1 MGPVNTACMHI
12 NILCF
17 GIQGYGSL
25 FYFREDRSKKLYAI
39 YTLLDDHKT
48 EAYLQPASDEEYKLT
63 AIVGSPKYIFK
74 LPRIKKSIQSHA
86 AIPAFLH
93 SSNIHYYQGFT
104 LLVLCTL
111 FLFVCIGQMA
121 T

>member
-1 MGPVNTACMHI
+1 MPM

-17 GIQGYGSL
+17 GTQGYGSP
-25 FYFREDRSKKLYAI
+25 FYFREDKRRRLYAI
-39 YTLLDDHKT
+39 YTVLDDHKT

-74 LPRIKKSIQSHA
+74 LPRIKKLIQPCA

-93 SSNIHYYQGFT
+93 SSNIHYCQGFT

-111 FLFVCIGQMA
+111 FLFVCIGYMA